1 MTLQGAPSISHRG
14 AALAVLAAIALHL
27 ALIALLN
34 ESAAWQPRRAAQPA
48 SPRVTLRLIPL
59 PVPPAPVPR
68 VEAAAPRPNA
78 PPKARMRIQTPD
90 RVGSA
95 PDAAP
100 VSAAAI
106 NATRPDAVS
115 RAEPAASAPE
125 PLASSMPSLM
135 DTEATRRAIRASAR
149 QPSLTDQLARA
160 RDEPRRA
167 SVDERLG
174 AAVRGAAKGDCMKG
188 EFPGAGMGLLS
199 LPFLAAALS
208 SGNCAK

>member
-1 MTLQGAPSISHRG
+1 VTLQGAPSISRRG
-14 AALAVLAAIALHL
+14 AALAVLAVIALHL

-34 ESAAWQPRRAAQPA
+34 GSAAWQPRRGAPPTA

-78 PPKARMRIQTPD
+78 RMTAPIRTHARTPE
-90 RVGSA
+90 RLRGA
-95 PDAAP
+95 PVAAP
-100 VSAAAI
+100 VAAAAI
-106 NATRPDAVS
+106 NATRPEAVS
-115 RAEPAASAPE
+115 HAEPAASAPE
-125 PLASSMPSLM
+125 ILPSLM

-149 QPSLTDQLARA
+149 QPSLTDQLAHA

-174 AAVRGAAKGDCMKG
+174 AAVRSAAKGDCLKG